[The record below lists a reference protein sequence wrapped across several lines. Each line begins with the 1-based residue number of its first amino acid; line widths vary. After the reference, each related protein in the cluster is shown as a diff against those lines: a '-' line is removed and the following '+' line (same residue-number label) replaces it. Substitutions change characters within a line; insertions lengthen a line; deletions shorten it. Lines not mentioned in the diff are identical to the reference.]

1 MLHQPD
7 IDPVAFAIGPLE
19 VHWYGIMYLVAF
31 ATAWWLGKLRSDRL
45 YSLVAKLNP
54 DYGKTARVK
63 IASEDQSAKSKKS
76 KPSKSGD
83 GDVALIKTPQQIAD
97 EIVADLI
104 FWGMMGVVI
113 GGRIGYVLFY
123 KMSDFLSNPI
133 MMFKVYEGGMSF
145 HGGLIG
151 VMLFMLYFAKKQL
164 KIPYFAVTD
173 FVVTVAPLGLAAGR
187 FGNFINGEL
196 WGKTTDLPWGMV
208 FKGAGDGL
216 PHHPSQLYE
225 MIFEGFILFTI
236 VWLFSRKPRPI
247 MATSGVFALC
257 YGCFR
262 FGLEFIRL
270 PDAHLGYLAFGWLTM
285 GQVLSFPL
293 IITGVVLLWL
303 AYRNNQTATQTIAKN
318 A

>member
-7 IDPVAFAIGPLE
+7 IDPVAFAIGPLK
-19 VHWYGIMYLVAF
+19 VHWYGLMYLVAF
-31 ATAWWLGKLRSDRL
+31 ASAWWLGTRRSDRL
-45 YSLVAKLNP
+45 YALVKQYNP
-54 DYGKTARVK
+54 GFGAAD
-63 IASEDQSAKSKKS
+63 SAE
-76 KPSKSGD
+76 KSGASSKQNTAKNKNASAS
-83 GDVALIKTPQQIAD
+83 GNGALKSAQHIAN
-97 EIVADLI
+97 EIVADII
-104 FWGMMGVVI
+104 FWGMMGVVV

-123 KMSDFLSNPI
+123 KFGDFIQQPL
-133 MMFKVYEGGMSF
+133 MMFKVWEGGMSF

-151 VMLFMLYFAKKQL
+151 VMIAMYFFAKKYL
-164 KIPYFAVTD
+164 KVPYFAVTD

-196 WGKTTDLPWGMV
+196 WGKPTDLPWGMM
-208 FKGAGDGL
+208 FKSATDGL

-225 MIFEGFILFTI
+225 MFFEGFLLFTI
-236 VWLFSRKPRPI
+236 VWLFSKKPRPI

-285 GQVLSFPL
+285 GQILSLPL
-293 IITGVVLLWL
+293 IITGIVLLWL
-303 AYRNNQTATQTIAKN
+303 AYRKTSASSQAITNNA
-318 A
+318 